1 MKSIFFKI
9 YGSVIIVALLL
20 TLTAYF
26 LLGAINKTRFE
37 NYLIENVGGTFSLMA
52 AGISRHKQQKRQQW
66 IDVVERLT
74 GITLEIRNNERLNG
88 FTQYTLKNKHQPIYI
103 NSDPSHQ
110 AAQIGLPI
118 SPPGQ
123 GHGFVFATISNIDQT
138 IGRVTALLILNEL
151 GRHSKLQRSIV
162 LKELD
167 DNFSFELT
175 LLDKTGIELDK
186 SQWRQ
191 LLRGDIITHISD
203 TISGQPVI
211 NIYAKYGNSGQF
223 LRLGP
228 IKTFHWY
235 PMSIVLPLAMLAAL
249 VLLLVAYFILAPL
262 EKRLRQLEHGISLIG
277 TPQAQA
283 IEISGRDGIASMAG
297 SINDMA
303 KRIDLLVDQQ
313 RQLSND
319 ISHELRTPIARMMFR
334 IEYLSESVSSKGDS
348 HIFGIKSD
356 LNSLSHMVDEMLNNA
371 KLEQQQTL
379 DKASFDLKQAIQSLV
394 TDAQIQYPDL
404 SIIYIIAHQSIMVE
418 ADQTLLL
425 RAISNLLHNACRYT
439 KHTVAISLNPLQP
452 NASNYRIEIQIE
464 DDGPGI
470 PLDQREQ
477 IFSPFVRIDESRN
490 RTSGGFGLGLSI
502 VQKII
507 TLHQGEVKAE
517 SSPTLAGAMFTIS
530 L

>member
-37 NYLIENVGGTFSLMA
+37 NYFIENVGGTFSLMA

-74 GITLEIRNNERLNG
+74 GITLEIHNVDNLKG
-88 FTQYTLKNKHQPIYI
+88 FTQYTLKNKQQAIYI
-103 NSDPSHQ
+103 KSDASSQ
-110 AAQIGLPI
+110 SAEIGLPI
-118 SPPGQ
+118 SPQ
-123 GHGFVFATISNIDQT
+123 GHDFVFAKISNIDQT

-151 GRHSKLQRSIV
+151 GRHPKPQRPKV
-162 LKELD
+162 LKQLD
-167 DNFSFELT
+167 DNFSFALT

-203 TISGQPVI
+203 TVSGQPVI
-211 NIYAKYGNSGQF
+211 NIYAKYGNSGQY
-223 LRLGP
+223 LGLGP

-303 KRIDLLVDQQ
+303 QRIDLLVGQQ
-313 RQLSND
+313 RQLTND

-334 IEYLSESVSSKGDS
+334 IEYLSGKVPSNDDV
-348 HIFGIKSD
+348 HISGIKSD
-356 LNSLSHMVDEMLNNA
+356 LNSLSQMVDEMLNNA

-379 DKASFDLKQAIQSLV
+379 NRASFDLKQAIQSLV
-394 TDAQIQYPDL
+394 TDAQIQYPAL
-404 SIIYIIAHQSIMVE
+404 NIIYTVDHPSLMVE

-439 KHTVAISLNPLQP
+439 KHTVAISLNPLK
-452 NASNYRIEIQIE
+452 ASADNHHIEIQIE

-470 PLDQREQ
+470 PTDQRQQ

-490 RTSGGFGLGLSI
+490 RASGGFGLGLSI

-507 TLHQGEVKAE
+507 TLHQGEVKAG
-517 SSPTLAGAMFTIS
+517 SSPTLAGAMFTVN